1 METKTLNINASF
13 EVTLKGKGTAGYE
26 WQYNITPTDI
36 VSVERIKQPANES
49 RPPIPGSSSD
59 EIFTITALKK
69 GSCTLHFY
77 LVRTWEPPSV
87 GPKDEKKIK
96 ITVE

>member
-1 METKTLNINASF
+1 METKTLNIREAF

-26 WQYNITPTDI
+26 WQYNITPADI
-36 VSVERIKQPANES
+36 VSVEQIKQPANKGRS
-49 RPPIPGSSSD
+49 PIPGSSSD
-59 EIFTITALKK
+59 ETFKITALKK

-87 GPKDEKKIK
+87 KPKEEKKIK